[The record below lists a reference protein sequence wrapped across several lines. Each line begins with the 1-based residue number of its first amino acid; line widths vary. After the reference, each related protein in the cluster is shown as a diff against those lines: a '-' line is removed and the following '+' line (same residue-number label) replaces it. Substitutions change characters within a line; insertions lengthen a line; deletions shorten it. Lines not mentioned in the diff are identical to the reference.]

1 MSFKFLKNLSAGII
15 LLAGFST
22 TAYSL
27 DVNSGAFVGQIN
39 TTVSSGFSMRVQ
51 DRDCKMIDGYSYS
64 EASAADAAVVAFVI
78 NQRVRQ
84 NNADPNSSA
93 LSTYTTGSA
102 GGCAG
107 YRTDDYGNTPT
118 EFLDFYGNQAND
130 GNLNFDQGDVFSA
143 TQKIYTEIDGTL
155 NGETGIRLSA
165 VGSYNPALD
174 ISSPIFKQL
183 NSDAEEAFESDFSLL
198 DAYITHSIETEGTF
212 VDLQLGRFVTSWGE
226 ATFLPIGMNGL
237 VTNALDLSKLRAPG
251 SGVKEAL
258 IPTET
263 LSVALGL
270 EDGSG
275 LEFYYQFSNDM
286 IELDP
291 SGAYFGSETFG
302 RGANSILSTGANYRE
317 RMAPDACPHMAVGTA
332 AMALAGY
339 AAGNNLGC
347 TLATATDWTQ
357 NADNW
362 RAFDT
367 THLVTRGFDIMTATE
382 WAMARGVAMAHNFT
396 ANQDALT
403 APGFNGLNDDGSR
416 GHVAISA
423 GWGSGT
429 AVDVDRAMSLLPA
442 ARFDKAGT
450 VDLYPD
456 PTGLFA
462 PLRDDGQ
469 YGFRFNKYVD
479 NIGTG
484 VDFGL
489 YFANY
494 HSKVPYVQ
502 FSMPGNV
509 FAGDILGAYLLAA
522 GDAAGTLDTAGVMPA
537 GTDNPGVY
545 DLTGTQQVHAALS
558 NAALSVG
565 LCSAVMKAQMRNLMV
580 ASGATNYA
588 ASNAQEDHRDNL
600 MIQAYF
606 GEQFSNGDR
615 THDSSECFAMVDT
628 LGRAAQAAANVANG
642 AVPGNTGA
650 GAVYDATTGALHAGL
665 LGTGARLFAAVT
677 PINMITYQ
685 GIFPEDNK
693 VYAASFSTN
702 VGTTTLQGELA
713 YRPDFPLAT
722 DASDQINQLNDKNG
736 ANDALNFVAIA
747 GADAAAANAAVGSVG
762 TGDALAATATAFQ
775 TAAGLAPDRYFRT
788 VAAYERSTLGDVLD
802 SNGNATTNL
811 TARYYSKPFIEYD
824 VWSGSLGTTTSF
836 TASDPVTKTIGADS
850 VALLTEFG
858 FVSIRDLNDAANGY
872 VARNGANEGPA
883 SGTNKCL
890 GAIGTSNTGLDAAGA
905 AISNLGAGIVD
916 ALFGNGGYCEAK
928 PGADDMSMTYR
939 IIGTANYSNFA
950 NTAWSLSPN
959 FAWAHDF
966 NGYGPSSLGGF
977 VEDRMTLSL
986 GASLN
991 KGGTTVSGSYV
1002 SFIDDEFAQS
1012 SSDKDYVSVS
1022 VSHSF

>member
-1 MSFKFLKNLSAGII
+1 MSFKFLKNLSVGIL

-22 TAYSL
+22 TSYSL

-51 DRDCKMIDGYSYS
+51 ERDCKMIDGYSYT
-64 EASAADAAVVAFVI
+64 EAEATDAAVVSFII

-84 NNADPNSSA
+84 NKAAPSSTA
-93 LSTYTTGSA
+93 LTEYVKGSA

-107 YRTDDYGNTPT
+107 YRTDDYGNTVT
-118 EFLDFYGNQAND
+118 EYLDYYGNQAND

-155 NGETGIRLSA
+155 NGNTGIRLSA

-183 NSDAEEAFESDFSLL
+183 NAEAEDAFESDFSLL
-198 DAYITHSIETEGTF
+198 DAYITQSFEADGTF

-237 VTNALDLSKLRAPG
+237 VTNALDLGKLRAPG

-258 IPTET
+258 ITET

-270 EDGSG
+270 EDGTG
-275 LEFYYQFSNDM
+275 LEFYYQFNNDM

-291 SGAYFGSETFG
+291 NGAFFGSETFG
-302 RGANSILSTGANYRE
+302 KGARAILSTGSNYKE
-317 RMAPDACPHMAVGTA
+317 RMAPEACPHAAVGVVAHTA
-332 AMALAGY
+332 KGY
-339 AAGNNLGC
+339 AMGAQLGC
-347 TLATATDWTQ
+347 DLNTALNHTQ

-362 RAFDT
+362 RAYDT
-367 THLVTRGFDIMTATE
+367 TNLVVRGFDIMGVTE
-382 WAMARGVAMAHNFT
+382 WTMARGVGNAHAFM
-396 ANQDALT
+396 ANQDDRTEL
-403 APGFNGLNDDGSR
+403 GFNGLTNAGSA
-416 GHVAISA
+416 GHLAISA

-429 AVDVDRAMSLLPA
+429 AADVDYAMGNLSSA
-442 ARFDKAGT
+442 KYNKSGT
-450 VDLYPD
+450 VDLEINST
-456 PTGLFA
+456 TGLFDES
-462 PLRDDGQ
+462 RDDGQ
-469 YGFRFNKYVD
+469 YGFRLNKYVD

-494 HSKVPYVQ
+494 HSKVPYIQ

-522 GDAAGTLDTAGVMPA
+522 GDFAGTLDDSKVMPA
-537 GTDNPGVY
+537 GTDLAGSY
-545 DLTGTQQVHAALS
+545 ELQGTQQVHMALS
-558 NAALSVG
+558 NAALSSG
-565 LCSAVMKAQMRNLMV
+565 LCSAVMKASMRGLMN
-580 ASGATNYA
+580 AQGATNYA
-588 ASNAQEDHRDNL
+588 TGNAQQKHRDNL
-600 MIQAYF
+600 MTQAYF
-606 GEQFSNGDR
+606 TEQFSNGDR
-615 THDSSECFAMVDT
+615 AHDAGECFDMVDT
-628 LGRAAQAAANVANG
+628 LSRAAQAANNIAHG

-650 GAVYDATTGALHAGL
+650 GFVYDTTSAALHAGL
-665 LGTGARLFAAVT
+665 IGTGARLFAAVT
-677 PINMITYQ
+677 PINMIQYN

-702 VGTTTLQGELA
+702 VGSTTVQGELA

-736 ANDALNFVAIA
+736 ANDALNFVALA
-747 GADAAAANAAVGSVG
+747 GADAAASTPTLGDVGK
-762 TGDALAATATAFQ
+762 GDAIAATATAWQ
-775 TAAGLAPDRYFRT
+775 AAAGLGVDHYFAQ
-788 VAAYERSTLGDVLD
+788 VANFERSTLGDVLD
-802 SNGNATTNL
+802 ANGNATTNL

-836 TASDPVTKTIGADS
+836 TASDPITKTLGADS

-858 FVSIRDLNDAANGY
+858 FVSVRDMDNAANGY

-883 SGTNKCL
+883 SGTTKCL
-890 GAIGTSNTGLDAAGA
+890 GAIGTSYENLSAASA

-916 ALFGNGGYCEAK
+916 ALFGNGGYCESN
-928 PGADDMSMTYR
+928 PGADDNSMTYR
-939 IIGTANYSNFA
+939 IIGTASYANFA

-959 FAWAHDF
+959 FAWSHDF
-966 NGYGPSSLGGF
+966 SGYGPSSLGGF
-977 VEDRMTLSL
+977 VEDRMSLSL

-1012 SSDKDYVSVS
+1012 NSDKDYLSVS